1 MNRVLRDNLS
11 EFIDNNHVVSMV
23 VRHPCH
29 DNCAPRSTPRSRSKR
44 WNPLSR
50 DGPQAE
56 QEHTLPARGFG
67 SPSLSWTH
75 LSTSLTKTA
84 SAYLRFRRAA
94 TAACTLALLGLCRHH
109 PSLTLPSSSSLLDL
123 SSPSLLP
130 PCVLHSLLAYFQS
143 PYLLTHHRNR
153 QDSCHCLRRHPTFPY
168 GLRSALFLNKPCS

>member
-1 MNRVLRDNLS
+1 MNRVLCDNLS

-29 DNCAPRSTPRSRSKR
+29 ENCAPRSTPRSRSKR
-44 WNPLSR
+44 WNPGTDRKPSKSTRCPPVGSALL
-50 DGPQAE
+50 DYLGP
-56 QEHTLPARGFG
+56 TSPRVLPR
-67 SPSLSWTH
+67 PPPL
-75 LSTSLTKTA
+75 A
-84 SAYLRFRRAA
+84 SASAFAA

>member
-1 MNRVLRDNLS
+1 MS
-11 EFIDNNHVVSMV
+11 Y
-23 VRHPCH
+23 RHPCH
-29 DNCAPRSTPRSRSKR
+29 DATALHGSRSNW
-44 WNPLSR
+44 WNPAN
-50 DGPQAE
+50 GPQAE
-56 QEHTLPARGFG
+56 QEHTLPVRWFG
-67 SPSLSWTH
+67 SHSLVSSILEPPLH
-75 LSTSLTKTA
+75 ESYQDRLRLLLLPPRCHGGLHSCSSL
-84 SAYLRFRRAA
+84 F
-94 TAACTLALLGLCRHH
+94 GLCRHH